1 MLAQVLVESGKNP
14 GYLIGGEPVSLP
26 FSAAAGDGV
35 HFVLESCEYDRS
47 FLKLHPSLILLNNIE
62 PDHLDIYGDLQ
73 GVVRGFV
80 DFVKL
85 LPDHGTLIYNADD
98 AACIKIAKQAHCH
111 TVGFGES
118 PEAHW
123 RIEELRTTDGFAD
136 GRVTCRGMAAGHL
149 RLEVPGRVNAL
160 NALGALAAANWAG
173 IPTNHALR
181 ALQNFKG
188 VKRRFEIIGSIGGIP
203 LVDDYAHHPTAV
215 KQLLETAKATFK
227 GRRIVAV
234 FQAHQYQR
242 INGFF
247 DEFAAALAQAP
258 RVLIARTYA
267 ARESGIVPG
276 EPEERLAKELRRR
289 GVECMAYGDFAG
301 INADLSLKT
310 ARNDAVIFIGAGNIN
325 QVAYD
330 ILKHSS
336 IVSARFE
343 AIRPAELTPA
353 EDAA

>member
-1 MLAQVLVESGKNP
+1 MRAESLQSGPNRREVRDGPPLPAGAGAWPDRDLFAGGDDGTRELGVKFVLVDR
-14 GYLIGGEPVSLP
+14 I
-26 FSAAAGDGV
+26 
-35 HFVLESCEYDRS
+35 CE
-47 FLKLHPSLILLNNIE
+47 LH
-62 PDHLDIYGDLQ
+62 
-73 GVVRGFV
+73 
-80 DFVKL
+80 
-85 LPDHGTLIYNADD
+85 
-98 AACIKIAKQAHCH
+98 
-111 TVGFGES
+111 
-118 PEAHW
+118 
-123 RIEELRTTDGFAD
+123 
-136 GRVTCRGMAAGHL
+136 
-149 RLEVPGRVNAL
+149 
-160 NALGALAAANWAG
+160 
-173 IPTNHALR
+173 
-181 ALQNFKG
+181 
-188 VKRRFEIIGSIGGIP
+188 
-203 LVDDYAHHPTAV
+203 
-215 KQLLETAKATFK
+215 K

-247 DEFAAALAQAP
+247 DKFAEALAQAP

-336 IVSARFE
+336 IVSARFD